1 MTFDEASTFTDGKL
15 HAYYGSPKKKYGKN
29 GNEIPEISSFFKKRV
44 NKKFKSFSKALSNIQ
59 GSFKTVRMEKRTGR
73 Q

>member
-1 MTFDEASTFTDGKL
+1 MRHQRSPM
-15 HAYYGSPKKKYGKN
+15 GSCMLTTALQKRNKAKMEMKYLKFQV
-29 GNEIPEISSFFKKRV
+29 FFKKRL

-59 GSFKTVRMEKRTGR
+59 GPFKTVRMAKRTGR